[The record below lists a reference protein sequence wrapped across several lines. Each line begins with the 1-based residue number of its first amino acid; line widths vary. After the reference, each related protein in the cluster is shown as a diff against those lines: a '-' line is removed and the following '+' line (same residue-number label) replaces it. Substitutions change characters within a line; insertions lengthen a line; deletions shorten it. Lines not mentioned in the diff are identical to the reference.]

1 MCVIILD
8 KGKSA
13 SFFQIVTRVAGQFM
27 MSVEIAD
34 AHSDIKSSLKSF
46 SLPGTVV
53 TDLFLCIV

>member
-13 SFFQIVTRVAGQFM
+13 SFFQIVMRVAGQVM
-27 MSVEIAD
+27 TSVEIAD

-53 TDLFLCIV
+53 TELR